1 MKINNPQYIKTYID
15 RNFEF
20 ILTQIYKCYKMM
32 LEDYDTVE
40 NNENKLKNRLYRDY
54 LNNQRV
60 RNLLGLNNFIFK
72 TETALIDGNYNERG
86 YSDIEVIDL
95 KKSFYSTEASYII
108 ECKRLDSK
116 NPNNKKSL
124 YRLYIEEGIN
134 RFIKEKYPSYFGVN
148 GMLGFIVEKTNIES
162 QFSSLINLENYLF
175 IENYNSSY
183 KTEHET
189 VTNKN
194 VILYHLMFDFSNK
207 ISLTLK
213 DQKKKR
219 LN

>member
-1 MKINNPQYIKTYID
+1 
-15 RNFEF
+15 
-20 ILTQIYKCYKMM
+20 MM

-72 TETALIDGNYNERG
+72 TETALVDGNYNERG

>member
-1 MKINNPQYIKTYID
+1 
-15 RNFEF
+15 
-20 ILTQIYKCYKMM
+20 MM